1 MGWNYLLSFNDVS
14 MGDALRIE
22 IDAATGHV
30 FMIGPAV
37 EVLQGEIALADRERS
52 FNKMQIRTAVPA
64 DLQEIV
70 KIEAECFPAA
80 EAATKVS
87 IAERLAVYP
96 NHFWVQLDGDRMI
109 GFVNGMVTDDPDLR
123 DEMYEDASLHNENGA
138 WQMIFGV
145 NTLPEYRKRGHAC
158 ELIRRAIADA
168 RQQGRKGLVLT
179 CKERLIAY
187 YAKFGFVDEGV
198 SEKSTHGNVRWHQM
212 RLTF

>member
-1 MGWNYLLSFNDVS
+1 

-52 FNKMQIRTAVPA
+52 FNKMQIRTAVPT

-145 NTLPEYRKRGHAC
+145 DTIPEYRCRGCAAALLNHVIGEVWFC
-158 ELIRRAIADA
+158 ER
-168 RQQGRKGLVLT
+168 GRFWFYSRKCGLVPDAAALLMDLGRMIWFSL
-179 CKERLIAY
+179 CEP
-187 YAKFGFVDEGV
+187 
-198 SEKSTHGNVRWHQM
+198 
-212 RLTF
+212 

>member
-1 MGWNYLLSFNDVS
+1 M
-14 MGDALRIE
+14 AQ
-22 IDAATGHV
+22 T
-30 FMIGPAV
+30 
-37 EVLQGEIALADRERS
+37 
-52 FNKMQIRTAVPA
+52 IRTAVEQ
-64 DLQEIV
+64 DLDAIAAV
-70 KIEAECFPAA
+70 EAECFPVA
-80 EAATKVS
+80 EAATR
-87 IAERLAVYP
+87 AEFAEWLRYYG
-96 NHFWVQLDGDRMI
+96 NHFWLLWEDETLAA
-109 GFVNGMVTDDPDLR
+109 FVDGMVTDAEDLT
-123 DEMYEDASLHNENGA
+123 DAMYADASLHNENGA

-145 NTLPEYRKRGHAC
+145 NTLPEYRKRGYAG

>member
-1 MGWNYLLSFNDVS
+1 MKITYAEEKD
-14 MGDALRIE
+14 I
-22 IDAATGHV
+22 AA
-30 FMIGPAV
+30 
-37 EVLQGEIALADRERS
+37 IA
-52 FNKMQIRTAVPA
+52 TA
-64 DLQEIV
+64 
-70 KIEAECFPAA
+70 EAACFPPA
-80 EAATKVS
+80 EAATEQEFV
-87 IAERLAVYP
+87 ERIKYYS
-96 NHFWVQLDGDRMI
+96 NHFWLLYDADNLIAFVD
-109 GFVNGMVTDDPDLR
+109 GFVTDEPDLT
-123 DEMYEDASLHNENGA
+123 DIMYENACMHNENGA

-145 NTLPEYRKRGHAC
+145 NTLPEYRKRGYAC

>member
-1 MGWNYLLSFNDVS
+1 

-52 FNKMQIRTAVPA
+52 FNKMQIRTAVPT

-80 EAATKVS
+80 EAATKIS